1 MARRNSPLE
10 ALTVR
15 LLPRTVIPRILDHY
29 ATWCVVLAYMTSAT
43 LSRLRVGL
51 IFDDFDPSM
60 NDSGNTVITFMIIFY
75 VSYCYQRYTSQFE
88 HADSICH
95 SITNACILAR
105 NSFSD
110 DGATPDLHRLW
121 RYLNLMHAIAYCGLT
136 SNYNV
141 DNFFEPLVDKY
152 SLLGFGVDKQE
163 ERQHLANV
171 RLDAEAL
178 RAFGWY
184 EAWSLNIVREQMKI
198 GRIAAPLHAQLN
210 AEILEIGTRVKRL
223 YTYSYQ
229 VLPYIYTHLVSAS
242 CTVFLLA
249 NAFLKGLYFVP
260 GASYTFGLFLPMVN
274 VLMTT
279 LAIFGLLEVGDTVM
293 DPFGSDP
300 EDFAVLHLVEWC
312 AASSL
317 EAIGVSH
324 RTFGVRRASFAPS
337 CFCRSCASHSARC
350 RSRSRLFTASSMSA
364 SEYAF
369 DCTSFCMSART

>member
-1 MARRNSPLE
+1 MVTRFGRSGSAAAPRASVHLKPHKPLIDLTSNKRGSSGVSALFRRASESSDGVAPDFAGLLREDDERKQLLAMARRNSPLE

-171 RLDAEAL
+171 RRLDAEAL
-178 RAFGWY
+178 
-184 EAWSLNIVREQMKI
+184 L
-198 GRIAAPLHAQLN
+198 IA
-210 AEILEIGTRVKRL
+210 
-223 YTYSYQ
+223 
-229 VLPYIYTHLVSAS
+229 
-242 CTVFLLA
+242 
-249 NAFLKGLYFVP
+249 
-260 GASYTFGLFLPMVN
+260 
-274 VLMTT
+274 
-279 LAIFGLLEVGDTVM
+279 
-293 DPFGSDP
+293 SD
-300 EDFAVLHLVEWC
+300 
-312 AASSL
+312 
-317 EAIGVSH
+317 
-324 RTFGVRRASFAPS
+324 
-337 CFCRSCASHSARC
+337 CF
-350 RSRSRLFTASSMSA
+350 
-364 SEYAF
+364 
-369 DCTSFCMSART
+369 